1 MANRFL
7 KQVYLP
13 DRRFPPEGA
22 AFAPF
27 ADALDDILCVHEERS
42 NDDTVRYK
50 GRSPQMPADRRRYV
64 KAKVWVHERHT
75 IRLPRPRTPRP
86 G

>member
-27 ADALDDILCVHEERS
+27 VDALDDILCVHEERS

-50 GRSPQMPADRRRYV
+50 GRSPQMSADRHHYV
-64 KAKVWVHERHT
+64 KAKVRVHERHT
-75 IRLPRPRTPRP
+75 LRLPRPRP